1 MPWYYIP
8 LYILIIVI
16 ILGVLVSI
24 HEAGHLLA
32 AKIFNVYCFE
42 YSIGFGPAFLH
53 KKRKGGET
61 YFSLRAFPLGGY
73 VSMYGEPGEMPEGME
88 EPGPNRSLAEIAKW
102 KKGIILLAG
111 VTMNFVLG
119 LVLIYVKDVAF
130 PSYYFAYGGAIKS
143 VTAEGTSKAME
154 VDALP
159 AAYTGEILSYI
170 DSQKEAE
177 LNANDYWIAL
187 PQYAYSDTAVYYI
200 VDDDVEVFKADG
212 TAYFSSAIHYVA
224 AYYPSTLTEDH
235 SLSGSIKLFPQTE
248 KLAPVELQG
257 VGIKHL
263 PDVELDALGHDK
275 ALEIT
280 EPGVYFDV
288 DLKLMPRLTINGEG
302 RDAMYEDNYHNRSF
316 VAKERV
322 TLKENGFE
330 GETTVK
336 RLVEYPTWSSSW
348 QNWARD
354 VPTACGAIV
363 KGFIAIFSPG
373 GFSNLSGIIG
383 MTAALPQMN
392 ALGGVGYIFYFAGLL
407 SINLAFFNLLPF
419 PGLDGWQLLVTVI
432 EGVSKKKVPA
442 KAQSIMNIIG
452 MVLLFGLIIAIT
464 IKDILALFL

>member
-322 TLKENGFE
+322 TLKENG
-330 GETTVK
+330 
-336 RLVEYPTWSSSW
+336 
-348 QNWARD
+348 
-354 VPTACGAIV
+354 
-363 KGFIAIFSPG
+363 
-373 GFSNLSGIIG
+373 
-383 MTAALPQMN
+383 
-392 ALGGVGYIFYFAGLL
+392 
-407 SINLAFFNLLPF
+407 
-419 PGLDGWQLLVTVI
+419 
-432 EGVSKKKVPA
+432 
-442 KAQSIMNIIG
+442 
-452 MVLLFGLIIAIT
+452 
-464 IKDILALFL
+464 